1 MRLKSIGKRLWTF
14 ALVACAAF
22 AAGQARAAD
31 EAIIKLY
38 KAQCSTCHGLD
49 GRGQTTAGKPLG
61 VKDWTDGKTLKATS
75 DAKIKELLR
84 NGAKG
89 KDGKQT
95 MTPLKKGVTDE
106 QVAALIAYVREIG
119 GGKRK

>member
-1 MRLKSIGKRLWTF
+1 MKKEIGMRFGS
-14 ALVACAAF
+14 LVILTCVSLEL
-22 AAGQARAAD
+22 AGRAHAAD
-31 EAIIKLY
+31 EATIKLY

-61 VKDWTDGKTLKATS
+61 VKDWSDGKVLKATP

-95 MTPLKKGVTDE
+95 MVPLKKATDE
-106 QVAALIAYVREIG
+106 QIAALIAYVRELG